1 MATDAAIYS
10 VYQSTQ
16 LYASIMV
23 ENLKQA
29 NVIVNEDPG
38 TPNHANRL
46 LWANYIFANPDAATT
61 KMRVAVMSNGD
72 IQNGDM
78 SDATVSYVVGVMTN
92 VVANL

>member
-1 MATDAAIYS
+1 MATDAQIYTM
-10 VYQSTQ
+10 YQSTQ

-23 ENLKQA
+23 ENLKAA

-46 LWANYIFANPDAATT
+46 KWADFIFASPDAAAT

-78 SDATVSYVVGVMTN
+78 SDGTVGYVVGVMTN

>member
-1 MATDAAIYS
+1 MATDAAIYQ

>member
-1 MATDAAIYS
+1 MTTDAQIYQ
-10 VYQSTQ
+10 VYLSTQ

-23 ENLKQA
+23 ENLKMA
-29 NVIVNEDPG
+29 SVIVSEDPG

-46 LWANYIFANPDAATT
+46 LWANYIFTNPDAAAT

-72 IQNGDM
+72 IQNNDL
-78 SDATVSYVVGVMTN
+78 SDATVGYVVGFMTN